1 MPSLFIRDVPQA
13 LYDELL
19 VAVAKSKPENA
30 KTRPSLK
37 DYVCRAV
44 ADRIA
49 REKQPARKRRA
60 A

>member
-1 MPSLFIRDVPQA
+1 MPSLFIRDIPQEV
-13 LYDELL
+13 YDDLL

-37 DYVCRAV
+37 DYVIRAV
-44 ADRIA
+44 MDRIA
-49 REKQPARKRRA
+49 REKRPARKRRA